1 MRKVVLM
8 FFLSMVLAASG
19 QTVHRVNEIKSVAYG
34 ALRLIEDG
42 GQYVMLVRTDNKY
55 HPSVSVVLGDSTEAV
70 RLLTFMSDLK
80 LRDDDIVELGNTS
93 ENYIYKGAFGG
104 FRIYE
109 RTKTIDGYAHPA
121 NIRKLLKALTGGQ
134 DQSDEPAK
142 GKKKKKNVPAYMRN
156 MDKD

>member
-1 MRKVVLM
+1 MRKVVLI

-34 ALRLIEDG
+34 ALRLIEDAG
-42 GQYVMLVRTDNKY
+42 EYVMLVRTDNRY
-55 HPSVSVVLGDSTEAV
+55 HPSLSVVLGDSTEAV

-109 RTKTIDGYAHPA
+109 RTLTIDGYAHPA
-121 NIRKLLKALTGGQ
+121 NIRKLLKALAGDMEQPGTP
-134 DQSDEPAK
+134 EK
-142 GKKKKKNVPAYMRN
+142 KKKKKKNVPAYMRN
-156 MDKD
+156 IDSD